1 MSGETGAPVGDQ
13 SGIPHSQCGAQ
24 VGAWHGYG
32 CPQAREADDTDP
44 SPHRHTL
51 ILEVRSIPLF
61 PPQVAVPWT
70 VPVTSPPTPPPISPS
85 PPPEGESLSPGP
97 QNPGHT
103 LPTHRL
109 GHHLFPF

>member
-51 ILEVRSIPLF
+51 ILEVRSRIHPPLSLPFCPHPILAPVLLTWTSTVAFTLVPQLSSPRILF
-61 PPQVAVPWT
+61 PPAVAR
-70 VPVTSPPTPPPISPS
+70 
-85 PPPEGESLSPGP
+85 
-97 QNPGHT
+97 GH
-103 LPTHRL
+103 L
-109 GHHLFPF
+109 